1 MRFHA
6 LLLATLLCAPAAA
19 LSLDDYLPQDVTYD
33 ESIPKPAVV
42 LGFEVGESHVR
53 HDQLVAYMYAL
64 AKASPRVEIEQT
76 GLTHEKRPLLLLTIS
91 SPDNMAD
98 IEAIKSRRQS
108 DPDNGKLVVWEGFS
122 VHGNEASGANA
133 SLLFAYYLAAA
144 QGEWIDQ
151 VLDDT
156 VILIDPSLNPDGQG
170 RFSQWANSYRAQTPN
185 PDPANRVHHEVWPN
199 GRTNHYWFD
208 LNRDWI
214 LLVHPESRARV
225 ARFHQWRPH
234 VLTDFHEMWSNST
247 FFFQPGVPRRV
258 NPLTPGRNA
267 ELTQKIGEYHAAALE
282 DLGRL
287 YFTKEVFDDFYY
299 GKGSSY
305 PDVNGAIG
313 ILFEQA
319 STRGQVIDTVY
330 GELDFAGSIQN
341 QFVTA
346 MSTLRAA
353 HEMADELR
361 AYQAVFYRDSA
372 EQAGQD
378 PVGGYVIGDG
388 GDPAR
393 AYHLIDL
400 LRRHGIEVHGLA
412 RETELGGETYRP
424 GHAWVVPTGQR
435 RYLLVK
441 ALMETSTTFADSTF
455 YDVSAWTLPLS
466 FNLPYAR
473 LDRRRVSEA
482 LGGAIDT
489 PSEPRGT
496 YVAAAEPYAYVFEWT
511 GYYAPRALQRLLAKE
526 VKAFVATKPFTT
538 ASADGDRS
546 FDRGTV
552 VVPVGIQLDKRE
564 IIDAILPAIAHDDG
578 LDVHVLTTGLMAGGI
593 DLGSPSVRRIE
604 PIKPLMLVGRG
615 VSATAAG
622 EVWHLLDTRVGLPLT
637 MVDVERFEGIDL
649 GDYTHLLLVNGEY
662 KKIAD
667 KQTERIR
674 DWVSAGGILVAIQ
687 KGAKWVTDKGLHV
700 KTKDDA
706 EGQAAAGGEDEEE
719 EAEEAEDKENED
731 RFRPYASFRDD
742 RSKRTISGAIFEI
755 HLDNTHPVGYGY
767 ATTTLPIFRRGAVFL
782 EPSENP
788 YETVGRYTD
797 DPLVS
802 GYIGSERLEEL
813 RGSAAIVASRIG
825 KGAVIRLADDPD
837 FRGIWY
843 GTNRLLLNALYLA
856 QIIDATAE
864 GVRS

>member
-1 MRFHA
+1 MRLHA
-6 LLLATLLCAPAAA
+6 LLLAALLCSPAAA
-19 LSLDDYLPQDVTYD
+19 LSLDDYLPQGATYD
-33 ESIPKPAVV
+33 ESIPTPASV
-42 LGFEVGESHVR
+42 LGFEVGDAHVR
-53 HDQLVAYMYAL
+53 HDQLVAYMIAL
-64 AKASPRVEIEQT
+64 AQASPRVEIEQT

-91 SPDNMAD
+91 SPDNLAD
-98 IEAIKSRRQS
+98 IDAIKSQRQT

-144 QGEWIDQ
+144 QGAWIDR

-170 RFSQWANSYRAQTPN
+170 RFSQWANSYSARTPN

-225 ARFHQWRPH
+225 SRFHQWRPH

-247 FFFQPGVPRRV
+247 YFFQPGVPSRV
-258 NPLTPGRNA
+258 NPLTPDRNA
-267 ELTQKIGEYHAAALE
+267 ELTQKIGEYHAAALGK
-282 DLGRL
+282 LGRL

-330 GELDFAGSIQN
+330 GELDFAESIRN
-341 QFVTA
+341 QFTTA
-346 MSTLRAA
+346 MSTLRGA

-361 AYQAVFYRDSA
+361 AYQAGFYRDSA
-372 EQAGQD
+372 EQAGKD

-393 AYHLIDL
+393 AFHLIDL
-400 LRRHGIEVHGLA
+400 LRHHGIEVHDLA
-412 RETELGGETYRP
+412 RQSEIEGETYRP
-424 GHAWVVPTGQR
+424 GHAWVVPTEQR

-441 ALMETSTTFADSTF
+441 ALMETNTTFADSTF

-473 LDRRRVSEA
+473 LDRGRVSEA
-482 LGGAIDT
+482 LGEAIGT
-489 PSEPRGT
+489 PREPRGA
-496 YVAAAEPYAYVFEWT
+496 YAAATEPYAYVFEWD
-511 GYYAPRALQRLLAKE
+511 GYYAPRALQRLLAEE
-526 VKAFVATKPFTT
+526 VKAFVATKPFT
-538 ASADGDRS
+538 
-546 FDRGTV
+546 
-552 VVPVGIQLDKRE
+552 
-564 IIDAILPAIAHDDG
+564 
-578 LDVHVLTTGLMAGGI
+578 VHVLTTGLMAEGI
-593 DLGSPSVRRIE
+593 DLGSPSVRRIK

-622 EVWHLLDTRVGLPLT
+622 EVWHLLDTRVALPLT
-637 MVDVERFEGIDL
+637 MIDVERLDGIDL
-649 GDYTHLLLVNGEY
+649 GDYTHLILVNGDY
-662 KKIAD
+662 KKISD

-674 DWVSAGGILVAIQ
+674 DWVSTGGILVATQ

-700 KTKDDA
+700 KKKD
-706 EGQAAAGGEDEEE
+706 EAGEEE
-719 EAEEAEDKENED
+719 ETEEDEAEEEVEDED
-731 RFRPYASFRDD
+731 RFRPYAAFRDD
-742 RSKRTISGAIFEI
+742 RSKRQISGAIFRI
-755 HLDNTHPVGYGY
+755 HLDNTHPIGFGY
-767 ATTTLPIFRRGAVFL
+767 ASTTLPVFRNGTIFL

-797 DPLVS
+797 DPLIS
-802 GYIGSERLEEL
+802 GYIGDERLEEL
-813 RGSAAIVASRIG
+813 RGSAAIVASRVG

-856 QIIDATAE
+856 QIIDETSE